1 VKLYQQLIL
10 FMLAATVLPL
20 AVVGFLLQRG
30 AEAEI
35 SRRIT
40 GEQQARA
47 SGAAEAVAT
56 ELLGAVESIAH
67 SAERFNVDWANAAED
82 EREGLLRLLYGQ
94 SETVSA
100 VAMLDAEGQLLAGPL
115 FLKDGKDG
123 HPPFAYEQGRD
134 RFQHAIP
141 LGPLAGGGKGQAAV
155 SSIYPHSRG
164 AMAAMAVAVKLQR
177 ERQSPFALA
186 ELGLGKLDRVL
197 ASRASP
203 ESGRID
209 LVDREGRVVASSE
222 AHALLEPLPAAL
234 WQPVSEGVRDDAVH
248 SFSIVTLGEPYLVSA
263 KAVRGQ
269 LGLTVVIHIPE
280 RMALKPVRSMR
291 FTVFASIGAALVVL
305 LSLGGAFT
313 LRMNKRIDAVV
324 KGAESFSAG
333 DLAAR
338 IPVSGA
344 DELTDLSETFN
355 RMGGELETSR
365 AKLLRWNDE
374 LKQRVEEA
382 TQDLKDAQAQLLE
395 SQKMAAIGQLGAGV
409 AHEINNPLAGI
420 LGNTQ
425 LLMLDRP
432 ETDPDFDTLK
442 KIEQMAKRCKEI
454 TQNLLRFSQ
463 AREKGQL
470 RPMDLNAVVRDAFSL
485 SDHQTRGEGIAVVVK
500 LQPGPL
506 MVLGDP
512 GHLSQ
517 VVLAMMQNA
526 RTAMMKAQVK
536 ELRIATRA
544 EGPNAVVE
552 ITDTGKGIAPEH
564 LPRIYDP
571 FFTTKDVWTNVGL
584 GLSVA
589 YRVVQEHQGKIDVTT
604 EVGKG
609 STFAVRIPRLP
620 AA

>member
-1 VKLYQQLIL
+1 MKLYQQLIL

-35 SRRIT
+35 TRRIT

-47 SGAAEAVAT
+47 IGAAEAVST

-67 SAERFNVDWANAAED
+67 SAERFNIDWAHAGD
-82 EREGLLRLLYGQ
+82 EERDGLLRLLYGQ

-100 VAMLDAEGQLLAGPL
+100 VAMVDAEGQLLAGPL
-115 FLKDGKDG
+115 FIKEGKDG

-141 LGPLAGGGKGQAAV
+141 LSPMAGGGKGQAAI

-164 AMAAMAVAVKLQR
+164 AMAAMAVAVKLQAQP
-177 ERQSPFALA
+177 QSPFALA
-186 ELGLGKLDRVL
+186 ELGLGKLDRIL
-197 ASRASP
+197 ASRATP

-209 LVDREGRVVASSE
+209 LVDREGRVVSSSE

-248 SFSIVTLGEPYLVSA
+248 SFSVVTLGEPYLVSA
-263 KAVRGQ
+263 RQVPGQ
-269 LGLTVVIHIPE
+269 LGLVAVIFLPE
-280 RMALKPVRSMR
+280 RVALKPVRAMR
-291 FTVFASIGAALVVL
+291 STVFASIGAALVVL
-305 LSLGGAFT
+305 LLLGGAFT
-313 LRMNKRIDAVV
+313 LRMNRRIGAVV
-324 KGAESFSAG
+324 KGAESFSQG
-333 DLAAR
+333 DLSAR

-344 DELTDLSETFN
+344 DELTDLSDTFN

-365 AKLLRWNDE
+365 AKLMRWNDE

-382 TQDLKDAQAQLLE
+382 TQELKDAQAQLLE

-432 ETDPDFDTLK
+432 ESDPDFDTLK

-506 MVLGDP
+506 MVQGDP

-536 ELRIATRA
+536 ELRIATRS

-552 ITDTGKGIAPEH
+552 ITDTGKGIAAEH

-589 YRVVQEHQGKIDVTT
+589 YRVIQEHQGKIDVAT

-620 AA
+620 T

>member
-1 VKLYQQLIL
+1 MKLYQQLIL

-20 AVVGFLLQRG
+20 AVVGFLLLRG

-35 SRRIT
+35 ARRIT
-40 GEQQARA
+40 SEQQARA
-47 SGAAEAVAT
+47 TGAAEAVST

-67 SAERFNVDWANAAED
+67 SAEQFNVDWATADPEVRD
-82 EREGLLRLLYGQ
+82 SLLKLLYQ
-94 SETVSA
+94 RSESVSA
-100 VAMLDAEGQLLAGPL
+100 VEMVDSNGALVAGPL
-115 FLKDGKDG
+115 FVKNGMG
-123 HPPFAYEQGRD
+123 NHPPFAYEQGRE
-134 RFQHAIP
+134 RLQHAIP
-141 LGPLAGGGKGQAAV
+141 VGSLAAGGRGQAALSTV
-155 SSIYPHSRG
+155 YPHSLG
-164 AMAAMAVAVKLQR
+164 TMAALAVAVKLQA
-177 ERQSPFALA
+177 EKHSPFVLA
-186 ELGLGKLDRVL
+186 ELGLGKMDQVL
-197 ASRASP
+197 GSRATP

-209 LVDREGRVVASSE
+209 LVDGEGRVVASSE

-234 WQPVSEGVRDDAVH
+234 WQPVREVVHDDAVH

-263 KAVRGQ
+263 RAVHGQ
-269 LGLTVVIHIPE
+269 VDLLAVIFVPE
-280 RMALKPVRSMR
+280 RVALKPVRAMR
-291 FTVFASIGAALVVL
+291 WTVLLSVGAALVVL
-305 LSLGGAFT
+305 LLAGGTFT
-313 LRMNKRIDAVV
+313 LRMNRRIGAVA
-324 KGAESFSAG
+324 KGAESFSQG
-333 DLAAR
+333 DLGAR
-338 IPVSGA
+338 IPVTGA

-355 RMGGELETSR
+355 RMGGELEAAR
-365 AKLLRWNDE
+365 AKLMRWNDE
-374 LKQRVEEA
+374 LRQKVEEA
-382 TQDLKDAQAQLLE
+382 TQDLRDAQAQLLE

-432 ETDPDFDTLK
+432 EEDPDFDTLK
-442 KIEQMAKRCKEI
+442 KIEQMAKRCKDI

-463 AREKGQL
+463 AREKGAL
-470 RPMDLNAVVRDAFSL
+470 RPMDLNAVVRDAFAL

-500 LQPGPL
+500 LQPGVL
-506 MVLGDP
+506 MVQGDP

-536 ELRIATRA
+536 ELKIATRA
-544 EGPNAVVE
+544 EAQNAVVE

-589 YRVVQEHQGKIDVTT
+589 YRVISEHQGKIDVAT
-604 EVGKG
+604 EVGRG
-609 STFAVRIPRLP
+609 TT
-620 AA
+620 